1 MSDEI
6 AIASL
11 LMAILAIIYGTWYP
25 EIMKAINLNVPD
37 HDKMENYSIA
47 NQTFRGKCLPLTVIS
62 ILVVIIFLPTIIP
75 IISHSVSVFMRDGIS
90 AYKGYNTVKMGILFV
105 IIVSV
110 MISIQMLQLS
120 YALRKKCKALE
131 TEE

>member
-37 HDKMENYSIA
+37 HDKMENYNIA
-47 NQTFRGKCLPLTVIS
+47 KQTFRGKCFS
-62 ILVVIIFLPTIIP
+62 RHHLPTHYH
-75 IISHSVSVFMRDGIS
+75 SHHF
-90 AYKGYNTVKMGILFV
+90 AFYKCIHARWDKRL
-105 IIVSV
+105 
-110 MISIQMLQLS
+110 
-120 YALRKKCKALE
+120 
-131 TEE
+131 